1 MYNIPSI
8 MYLHVV
14 RWTSISSFFKTKF
27 IDLKFD
33 LLSQEEILSFSPTQI
48 HEIFNEI
55 KQN

>member
-14 RWTSISSFFKTKF
+14 GWTSISSFFKTKF
-27 IDLKFD
+27 IDLNFD

-48 HEIFNEI
+48 H
-55 KQN
+55 

>member
-1 MYNIPSI
+1 